1 MTIFE
6 MLGQSGL
13 LTVLGMLV
21 VFSFIIV
28 LIICMHVM
36 HFLIDKFVKE
46 KTVEVPKVQRAPAR
60 AASVSAPSAA
70 AQDEK
75 AIVAA
80 IAAAIYERDI

>member
-28 LIICMHVM
+28 LIICMHIM
-36 HFLIDKFVKE
+36 HFFVAKYVKIE
-46 KTVEVPKVQRAPAR
+46 KAEPKKAQKV
-60 AASVSAPSAA
+60 AAKPTVSAYAA
-70 AQDEK
+70 DEK
-75 AIVAA
+75 EIVAA
-80 IAAAIYERDI
+80 IAAAIYEREI